1 MAATERSNLGRR
13 LRLAVAGA
21 AVVTVLT
28 TATAGAATPTPMGGA
43 APMGVQAPAMTR
55 PAASGPVPGFLLER
69 GRYTPVAIPRRLAAT
84 APWGSTPPGSTTAA
98 RSWASTSTTA

>member
-28 TATAGAATPTPMGGA
+28 TATAGAATPTPMGA
-43 APMGVQAPAMTR
+43 
-55 PAASGPVPGFLLER
+55 
-69 GRYTPVAIPRRLAAT
+69 PRR
-84 APWGSTPPGSTTAA
+84 WGSK
-98 RSWASTSTTA
+98 RQR